1 MRSKGYI
8 KYFLPEKRRDGN
20 QVLELE
26 LVKMKK
32 EEILKVKIQCIK
44 SSITRRTKGVGQT
57 DFLLL

>member
-8 KYFLPEKRRDGN
+8 KYFLPKKRRDGN
-20 QVLELE
+20 QVLEVE

-32 EEILKVKIQCIK
+32 EEILKVKIQCIM